1 MLVVDIGFRSV
12 QEGTVGQISQLV
24 ADFYWLRF
32 FVKERFIPMVSA

>member
-24 ADFYWLRF
+24 ATSIGFASL
-32 FVKERFIPMVSA
+32 